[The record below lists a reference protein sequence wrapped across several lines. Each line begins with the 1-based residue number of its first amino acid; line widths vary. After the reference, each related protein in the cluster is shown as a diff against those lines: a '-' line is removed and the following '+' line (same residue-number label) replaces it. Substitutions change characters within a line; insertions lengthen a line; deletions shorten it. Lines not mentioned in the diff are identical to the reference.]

1 MKLAG
6 TVAMPAPPAEV
17 WSLLTDPAR
26 LSRLLPGCERLEPDG
41 PDRYK
46 AAVKFGIAAISG
58 KYAGT
63 LEFTEKKPPHSLVLK
78 MDGRGLPGFVKG
90 EGRIELAAKG
100 ASDTELTYTGEA
112 QVGGVIASVG
122 QRMLDAAARKIVQQF
137 FESAK
142 AELASTKIPAA
153 ESASQPKSRVKG
165 K

>member
-1 MKLAG
+1 LKLAG
-6 TVAMPAPPAEV
+6 TISLPAPPDEV

-46 AAVKFGIAAISG
+46 AAVKFGIAAITG

-63 LEFTEKKPPHSLVLK
+63 LEFAQKKPPHSLVLK
-78 MDGRGLPGFVKG
+78 MDGKGLPGFVKG

-100 ASDTELTYTGEA
+100 GSDTELTYTGEA

-142 AELASTKIPAA
+142 AELASTKSAA
-153 ESASQPKSRVKG
+153 SEPNSTPKAKKKG
-165 K
+165 N

>member
-1 MKLAG
+1 LKLAG
-6 TVAMPAPPAEV
+6 TVAMPAPPDEV
-17 WSLLTDPAR
+17 WSLLTDPSR
-26 LSRLLPGCERLEPDG
+26 LSRLLPGCERLDPDG

-63 LEFTEKKPPHSLVLK
+63 LEFAEKKPPHSLVLK
-78 MDGRGLPGFVKG
+78 MDGKGLPGFVKG
-90 EGRIELAAKG
+90 EGRIQLVAKG

-122 QRMLDAAARKIVQQF
+122 QRMLDAAARKIVHQF
-137 FESAK
+137 FDSAK
-142 AELASTKIPAA
+142 AELASTKSSAA
-153 ESASQPKSRVKG
+153 ESGPQPKSRAKG

>member
-6 TVAMPAPPAEV
+6 TASLPAPPSEV

-41 PDRYK
+41 PDRFK

-63 LEFTEKKPPHSLVLK
+63 VEFAEKKPPHSLVLK
-78 MDGRGLPGFVKG
+78 MDGKGLPGFVKG
-90 EGRIELAAKG
+90 EGRIELTAKG
-100 ASDTELTYTGEA
+100 SDTELAYTGEA
-112 QVGGVIASVG
+112 QVGGLIASVG

-142 AELASTKIPAA
+142 AELATAKAM
-153 ESASQPKSRVKG
+153 
-165 K
+165 

>member
-6 TVAMPAPPAEV
+6 TVALPAPPDEV
-17 WSLLTDPAR
+17 WSLLTDASR

-46 AAVKFGIAAISG
+46 AAVKFGIAAITG

-63 LEFTEKKPPHSLVLK
+63 LEFADKRPPHSLVLK
-78 MDGRGLPGFVKG
+78 LDGKGLPGFVKG

-100 ASDTELTYTGEA
+100 TVTELTYTGEA

-122 QRMLDAAARKIVQQF
+122 QRMLDAAARKIVQEF
-137 FESAK
+137 FDSAK
-142 AELASTKIPAA
+142 AELASAKSPAL
-153 ESASQPKSRVKG
+153 EPGSTPKAKKKG
-165 K
+165 N

>member
-6 TVAMPAPPAEV
+6 TVALPAPPDEV

-26 LSRLLPGCERLEPDG
+26 LARLLPGCERLEPDG

-58 KYAGT
+58 KYAGI
-63 LEFTEKKPPHSLVLK
+63 LEFAEKKPPRSLVLK
-78 MDGRGLPGFVKG
+78 MDGKGLPGFVKG

-100 ASDTELTYTGEA
+100 GSDTELTYTGEA

-137 FESAK
+137 FDSAK
-142 AELASTKIPAA
+142 ADLASTKSAA
-153 ESASQPKSRVKG
+153 SEPNSTPKAKKKG
-165 K
+165 N

>member
-1 MKLAG
+1 
-6 TVAMPAPPAEV
+6 MPAPPGEV

-26 LSRLLPGCERLEPDG
+26 LSRLLPGCERLDPDG

-63 LEFTEKKPPHSLVLK
+63 LEFAEKKPPHSLVLK
-78 MDGRGLPGFVKG
+78 MDGKGLPGFVKG
-90 EGRIELAAKG
+90 EGRIQLVAKG
-100 ASDTELTYTGEA
+100 ASETELTYTGEA

-137 FESAK
+137 FDSAK
-142 AELASTKIPAA
+142 AELASTKSAA
-153 ESASQPKSRVKG
+153 PEPSSTAKAKKKG
-165 K
+165 N

>member
-1 MKLAG
+1 LKLAG
-6 TVAMPAPPAEV
+6 TVAMPAPPDEV
-17 WSLLTDPAR
+17 WSLLTDPSR
-26 LSRLLPGCERLEPDG
+26 LSRLLPGCERLDPDG

-63 LEFTEKKPPHSLVLK
+63 LEFAEKKPPHSLLLK
-78 MDGRGLPGFVKG
+78 MDGKGLPGFVKG
-90 EGRIELAAKG
+90 EGRIQLVAKG
-100 ASDTELTYTGEA
+100 TSDTELTYAGEA

-142 AELASTKIPAA
+142 AELASAKSAVPEPSSIPKA
-153 ESASQPKSRVKG
+153 KKKG
-165 K
+165 N